1 MSSAFLAQRHR
12 SAATTLARIFA
23 ADFLQMQQT
32 PSGRLNEKL
41 YPLQSR
47 YLIVVWPYGKP
58 RHCWN

>member
-1 MSSAFLAQRHR
+1 MSSAGLAQNRRR
-12 SAATTLARIFA
+12 SATTRARIFA

-47 YLIVVWPYGKP
+47 YLIFVWPYGI
-58 RHCWN
+58 N

>member
-32 PSGRLNEKL
+32 PSGRLNKKL

-47 YLIVVWPYGKP
+47 YLIFVWPYGKL